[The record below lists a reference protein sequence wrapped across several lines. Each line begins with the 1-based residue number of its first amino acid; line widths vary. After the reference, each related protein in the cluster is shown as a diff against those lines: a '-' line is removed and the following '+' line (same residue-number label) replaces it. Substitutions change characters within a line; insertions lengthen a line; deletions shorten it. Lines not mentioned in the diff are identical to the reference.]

1 MDGSA
6 PELIM
11 LTPAEPVK
19 TLPENYGEVHHLV
32 LTDPARLTLLNLLSL
47 GLVVPFFALMVV
59 WTALVRG
66 LRGPGMEGP
75 EGLPVVLLWLAVLLV
90 LPLHEWL
97 HGLAIRRY
105 GHQPRYGAKYAQLGR
120 FKLPVI
126 LYATADNALFRRGEF
141 IVVALAPM
149 VVITLGGML
158 GIYLL
163 PDNLHVYLSVA
174 VIINGAGAIGDL
186 WMTAAVLRHPPDILV
201 RDEADGIRI
210 FARR

>member
-6 PELIM
+6 HKLIM
-11 LTPAEPVK
+11 LTPVDPVR
-19 TLPENYGEVHHLV
+19 TLPENYGEVHHLM

-59 WTALVRG
+59 WTALARSLREPVAG
-66 LRGPGMEGP
+66 L
-75 EGLPVVLLWLAVLLV
+75 EGLPAILLWLAVLLV
-90 LPLHEWL
+90 LPLHEWI
-97 HGLAIRRY
+97 HGVAIRRY
-105 GHQPRYGAKYAQLGR
+105 GHQPRYGAKYAQIGR
-120 FKLPVI
+120 LRLPVI
-126 LYATADNALFRRGEF
+126 LYATADHALFRRGEF

-149 VVITLGGML
+149 VIITLAGML
-158 GIYLL
+158 GVYLL
-163 PDNLHVYLSVA
+163 PDDLHVYLSAA

-186 WMTAAVLRHPPDILV
+186 WMTAAVLRYPPDILV